1 MPKYKLQ
8 NPENPAKE
16 LVDLLKSKGV
26 NPKDC
31 DDVALTILWMFIQCG
46 GYQLENAIESLSDD
60 EVDYEW

>member
-16 LVDLLKSKGV
+16 MVEFLKV
-26 NPKDC
+26 NGIAEKDC
-31 DDVALTILWMFIQCG
+31 KDVALTILWMFIQCS